1 MQNFKTKTFKLN
13 EVSKLTANS
22 AKLLKRQLLES
33 SSKCPLC
40 GNEIKKPVLDHQH
53 MTNSETIGENGAGL
67 VRGVICDQCNAFLG
81 KIENNSKRFGIQN
94 LPEFLINVA
103 KYLENPNLP
112 YIHPNETKRL
122 KEKCMKSD
130 YNKFVKFYASNKNID
145 LNMVK
150 AKFKY
155 SKFYNKNLE
164 ILRDFYILNSNI

>member
-1 MQNFKTKTFKLN
+1 MPNFKTKTFKLS
-13 EVSKLTANS
+13 EISKLTANS
-22 AKLLKRQLLES
+22 AKLLKQQLLES
-33 SSKCPLC
+33 NSKCPLC

-53 MTNSETIGENGAGL
+53 MINSETIGENGAGL

-94 LPEFLINVA
+94 LPEFLISAA
-103 KYLENPNLP
+103 KYLEADNLP

-155 SKFYNKNLE
+155 SKFYNANLE
-164 ILRDFYILNSNI
+164 KLRDFYILNSNI

>member
-1 MQNFKTKTFKLN
+1 MPNFKTKTFKLD
-13 EVSKLTANS
+13 EVSKLTASS
-22 AKLLKRQLLES
+22 AKLLKQQLLES
-33 SSKCPLC
+33 NPKCPLC

-94 LPEFLINVA
+94 LPNFLILAA
-103 KYLENPNLP
+103 KYLEADNLP

-130 YNKFVKFYASNKNID
+130 YNKFVKFYALNKNID
-145 LNMVK
+145 LNIVK
-150 AKFKY
+150 AKFK
-155 SKFYNKNLE
+155 S
-164 ILRDFYILNSNI
+164 